1 MNALWDGGPAR
12 PTRQADLCTKDERA
26 AHPEKNERKEIT
38 EHLAEVV
45 ASQRRSTP
53 ARDSALLA
61 GAVAVAA
68 A

>member
-1 MNALWDGGPAR
+1 MGDQLGRHGKLISVRKTNGR
-12 PTRQADLCTKDERA
+12 RTR
-26 AHPEKNERKEIT
+26 KNERKEIT

-45 ASQRRSTP
+45 PSQRRSTP